1 MSIQA
6 ALVVTAGAALT
17 LCCGAP
23 AAQASG
29 LSFTTKT
36 TADGLGA
43 DSLFGVYVS
52 GSNVYAATNGGLS
65 IAQQSDST
73 PSSVP
78 GPLPLFGAVSAFGFS
93 RKLRRR
99 LRAAATASPCC

>member
-52 GSNVYAATNGGLS
+52 DSNVYAATNGGGLS
-65 IAQQSDST
+65 FST
-73 PSSVP
+73 DGGSS
-78 GPLPLFGAVSAFGFS
+78 FFS
-93 RKLRRR
+93 RT
-99 LRAAATASPCC
+99 TADGLSND